1 MINLYLHRLV
11 CCCKLVFMVVAM
23 VFMAAACT
31 VSPVTDAKSGSRDQ
45 EALSRAAV
53 VAIGAPR
60 LDRTKPSTIS
70 WKTPV
75 IISGADTY
83 AQIEQIR
90 GIAHTAIQQQ
100 IMEKGYPVLPAG
112 GDFQLSAVVVID
124 QGKAAEAQQRS
135 RLFDNTGI
143 DPGLNANA
151 SSSGRGSLV
160 IELTQGLVV
169 RWRGAVQ
176 IYILPQ
182 LSAADISRRI
192 NYAVSQ
198 LLATWP

>member
-1 MINLYLHRLV
+1 MKILYRVRRLILPV
-11 CCCKLVFMVVAM
+11 ALVLLASG
-23 VFMAAACT
+23 CT
-31 VSPVTDAKSGSRDQ
+31 VSSVTQPHTGKHTQD
-45 EALSRAAV
+45 ALSRAAV
-53 VAIGAPR
+53 VAIGVPR
-60 LDRTKPSTIS
+60 LDRSKPSTIS

-75 IISGADTY
+75 IISGADNY
-83 AQIEQIR
+83 AQVELIH

-100 IMEKGYPVLPAG
+100 IMQKGYPVLPAG
-112 GDFQLSAVVVID
+112 GDFQLSAVVIMD
-124 QGKAAEAQQRS
+124 EDKAATAEQRS

-151 SSSGRGSLV
+151 SPNGRGSLV